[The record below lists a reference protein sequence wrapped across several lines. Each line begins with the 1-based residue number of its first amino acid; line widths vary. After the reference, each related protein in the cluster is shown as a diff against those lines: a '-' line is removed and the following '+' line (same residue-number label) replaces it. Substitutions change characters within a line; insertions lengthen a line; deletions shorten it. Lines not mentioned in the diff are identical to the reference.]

1 MLRFVELHPIL
12 HSGTTARFNK
22 NTQPLVAVF
31 RIFRDKVVQSSK
43 GRVCHSDHYVP
54 QLSDTLEK
62 CQRLGGRVERL
73 AFGVQRSMFNVQRS
87 RFTVRRSPAQGIGNT
102 YRSE

>member
-22 NTQPLVAVF
+22 NAQPLVAVL

-54 QLSDTLEK
+54 QLSDTFEK
-62 CQRLGGRVERL
+62 CQRLGGRVWRSAFNVWRSTFNVWRL
-73 AFGVQRSMFNVQRS
+73 AFGGRIPICQSWGGLLFR
-87 RFTVRRSPAQGIGNT
+87 
-102 YRSE
+102 